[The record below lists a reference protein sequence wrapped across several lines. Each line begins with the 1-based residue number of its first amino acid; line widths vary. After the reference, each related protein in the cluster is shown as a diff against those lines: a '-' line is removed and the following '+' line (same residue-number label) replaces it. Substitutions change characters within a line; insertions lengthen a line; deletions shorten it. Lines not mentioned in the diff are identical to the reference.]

1 MKLLGSYLLRSCAAM
16 ALLAASLCSP
26 SVGAQILDRPPFG
39 YPPPAPD
46 KPVVTTS
53 ANTCK
58 CEVADTSGS
67 ACMMYLRTNAAD
79 WIAQNAPQ
87 TRLRS
92 SNDGRYYDT
101 PFGLAASACAGHKV
115 NPATVKVHWL
125 DKKNAILEW
134 K

>member
-1 MKLLGSYLLRSCAAM
+1 MTAM
-16 ALLAASLCSP
+16 SRVVHAALLLLVANLA
-26 SVGAQILDRPPFG
+26 GAQALERFPYGYARPE
-39 YPPPAPD
+39 PD

-67 ACMMYLRTNAAD
+67 ACMIYLRTNAAD
-79 WIAQNAPQ
+79 WIGQNAPQ

-101 PFGLAASACAGHKV
+101 PFALAASACAGRKV
-115 NPATVKVHWL
+115 NASTVKVHWL
-125 DKKNAILEW
+125 DKKTAILEW

>member
-1 MKLLGSYLLRSCAAM
+1 MKPTLSSLSALVL
-16 ALLAASLCSP
+16 LLAAVWANP
-26 SVGAQILDRPPFG
+26 AAAQLIERSPFG
-39 YPPPAPD
+39 YAPPAPD
-46 KPVVTTS
+46 RPVVTTS

-101 PFGLAASACAGHKV
+101 PFALAASACAGRKV
-115 NPATVKVHWL
+115 NAASVKVHWL

>member
-1 MKLLGSYLLRSCAAM
+1 MKPSLSSVFSYCGAI
-16 ALLAASLCSP
+16 ALLTMLCGSAS
-26 SVGAQILDRPPFG
+26 AQLIERHPFG
-39 YPPPAPD
+39 YPPPVPD

-67 ACMMYLRTNAAD
+67 ACMIYMRTNAAD

-101 PFGLAASACAGHKV
+101 PFALAASACAGRKV
-115 NPATVKVHWL
+115 NASTVKVHWL

>member
-1 MKLLGSYLLRSCAAM
+1 MKAIPLFIALTLGAM
-16 ALLAASLCSP
+16 TLPNLAS
-26 SVGAQILDRPPFG
+26 AQPQPRLPYPLGYERPE
-39 YPPPAPD
+39 PD

-67 ACMMYLRTNAAD
+67 ACMIYMRTNAGE
-79 WIAQNAPQ
+79 WLAQNAPQ
-87 TRLRS
+87 TRMRS

-101 PFGLAASACAGHKV
+101 PFALAASACAGRKV
-115 NPATVKVHWL
+115 NASTVKVHWL
-125 DKKNAILEW
+125 DRKNAILEW

>member
-1 MKLLGSYLLRSCAAM
+1 MRFATVTATVVRRVLLTTLMLG
-16 ALLAASLCSP
+16 AASA
-26 SVGAQILDRPPFG
+26 VTAQGL
-39 YPPPAPD
+39 PPPYGYARPEPD
-46 KPVVTTS
+46 KPLVTTS

-67 ACMMYLRTNAAD
+67 ACMIYLRTNAAD
-79 WIAQNAPQ
+79 WIAQNAPK

-101 PFGLAASACAGHKV
+101 PFTLAASACAGRKV
-115 NPATVKVHWL
+115 NPATIKVHWL

>member
-1 MKLLGSYLLRSCAAM
+1 MKSSVSSVFSSFGAM
-16 ALLAASLCSP
+16 ALLATLWAGPAS
-26 SVGAQILDRPPFG
+26 AQLIERHPFA

-67 ACMMYLRTNAAD
+67 ACMIYMRTNAAD
-79 WIAQNAPQ
+79 WLAQNAPQ

-101 PFGLAASACAGHKV
+101 PFALAASACAGRKV
-115 NPATVKVHWL
+115 NASTVKVHWL